1 MNWQPDMKDDGSGSA
16 KGMQRKQASETSSV
30 ANSQAGQRQVQAG
43 WYRRMQVFKWAWQG
57 LDPLLLQEV
66 QARIAVSTNKRT
78 HEDLIDTVIG
88 YRPGNWNYEWSQE
101 GALRMHDGKAAL
113 ANGERDAARKHFLQS
128 CLFYTIAGYPH
139 LRGDVLAEDS
149 HVLANQ
155 AYQQAGEL
163 MNDPLQIV
171 KVPYQGHQLQCY
183 LHLPKT
189 DEPVPLVIMAG
200 GGDALQSDYFRV
212 FRDYLGPLG
221 IAVLGVDMPGV
232 GYAEHWKLDQDT
244 CALHLQVLQHIQ
256 DNPWINR
263 HKVAMLGM
271 RAGGHAAVRA
281 AYLEPDLLAGV
292 VAIGSPVHEAMVDK
306 GLASRV
312 PQMLLDQW
320 ASRLGLD
327 AAYPELMM
335 ATVAN
340 FSLRR
345 QGLLGSR
352 RTSVPMLAIAHP
364 NDEYGTMTDA
374 QLIAASSEQGELVR
388 LKRPTF
394 ASAIDTSFA
403 TAAKWL
409 AKRLL

>member
-1 MNWQPDMKDDGSGSA
+1 MTWQPDMKEDGAG

-30 ANSQAGQRQVQAG
+30 ANSLAHERTAQPG
-43 WYRRMQVFKWAWQG
+43 WYRQMQVFKWAWQG

-78 HEDLIDTVIG
+78 HDDLIDTVIG

-113 ANGERDAARKHFLQS
+113 AAGERDAARKHFLQS

-139 LRGDVLAEDS
+139 LRGDMLAEDA

-155 AYQQAGEL
+155 AYQHAGTL
-163 MNDPLQIV
+163 MINPLQTV
-171 KVPYQGHQLQCY
+171 KVPYQGKELQCY
-183 LHLPKT
+183 LHLPKS
-189 DEPVPLVIMAG
+189 DDPVPLVIMAG
-200 GGDALQSDYFRV
+200 GGDSLQSDYFRV

-232 GYAEHWKLDQDT
+232 GYAEHWTLEQDT
-244 CALHLQVLQHIQ
+244 SALHLQVLQHIKSS
-256 DNPWINR
+256 PWVNSRKI
-263 HKVAMLGM
+263 AMVGM

-281 AYLEPDLLAGV
+281 AYMAPESLAAV
-292 VAIGSPVHEAMVDK
+292 VAIGAPVHEAMVDK
-306 GLASRV
+306 HLTSKV

-320 ASRLGLD
+320 ASRLGMD

-345 QGLLGSR
+345 QGLLGVR
-352 RTSVPMLAIAHP
+352 RTPVPMLALAHP
-364 NDEYGTMTDA
+364 DDDYGTMADA
-374 QLIAASSEQGELVR
+374 SLIASSSERGELKQ

-394 ASAIDTSFA
+394 ASSIDTAFA
-403 TAAKWL
+403 TTAKWL
-409 AKRLL
+409 TQQLL